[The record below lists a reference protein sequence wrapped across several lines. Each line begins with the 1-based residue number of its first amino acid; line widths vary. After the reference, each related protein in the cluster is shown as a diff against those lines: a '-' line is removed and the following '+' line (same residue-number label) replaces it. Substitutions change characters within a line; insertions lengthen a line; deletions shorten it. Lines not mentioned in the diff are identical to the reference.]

1 MGSRIL
7 HVAIAD
13 DWGASGNF
21 GEYEVS
27 TRGVGFFDAGY
38 IRATTAG
45 GVNDVLLSIY
55 GDLQLPLLLVVI
67 DVAAL
72 EAAGVVVRWVAEQNT
87 ARNSPRIEG
96 ILPMDDAV
104 IVATLAVERVDG
116 VLRVPDLTGLDV
128 ID

>member
-45 GVNDVLLSIY
+45 GIDDVLQSIY
-55 GDLQLPLLLVVI
+55 GDLRLPLLLVVI

-72 EAAGVVVRWVAEQNT
+72 EAAGVAVRRVADQNT
-87 ARNSPRIEG
+87 ARHSTRIEG

-104 IVATLAVERVDG
+104 IVATLAIERVDG

>member
-45 GVNDVLLSIY
+45 GLDDVLRSIY

-72 EAAGVVVRWVAEQNT
+72 QAAGVVVRGVDEQDA
-87 ARNSPRIEG
+87 ARHSPRIEG

-104 IVATLAVERVDG
+104 IVTTLAIERVDG
-116 VLRVPDLTGLDV
+116 VLRIPDLTGLDV